1 MEVLSYEQLI
11 LLGRL
16 TSYTL
21 YKNFLDYV
29 YLLPCVSSSD
39 RTKYNKYLTLKATS
53 IDRFL
58 KIQNRSKRTVM
69 PKLVLCVSF
78 VTFFLKSFKL

>member
-1 MEVLSYEQLI
+1 MGQ
-11 LLGRL
+11 L

-21 YKNFLDYV
+21 YKNFLEYV
-29 YLLPCVSSSD
+29 YLLRCVTSGD
-39 RTKYNKYLTLKATS
+39 RIKHNKYLTLKATS
-53 IDRFL
+53 IDRFV

-69 PKLVLCVSF
+69 SKLFYCLSF